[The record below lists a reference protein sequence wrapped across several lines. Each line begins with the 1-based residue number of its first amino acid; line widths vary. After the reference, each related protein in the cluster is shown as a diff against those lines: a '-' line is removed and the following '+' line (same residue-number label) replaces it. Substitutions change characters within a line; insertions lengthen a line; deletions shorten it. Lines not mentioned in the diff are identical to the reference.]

1 MNTKETKGILLA
13 GGSGTRLMPLTSSVN
28 KHLLPIYDKPMIFY
42 SLSILMLSGIQ
53 NILIICREIDILL
66 FQNLLGDGSNF
77 GLNINYEIQDNPN
90 GIGEAFLLGS
100 DFIAQSNV
108 SLMLGD
114 NIFYGGQL
122 SQKLISAKNR
132 GEGASIFAYE
142 VNNPSNFG
150 VVSFDSNN
158 KIHSIEEKPKNP
170 KSNYAV
176 TGLYFYDNNVK
187 DYAKSIKPSARGE
200 LEITSINN
208 IYLEQN
214 NLFVEIM
221 GRGFTWLDTGTIDS
235 LVEASNFISIM
246 QKQQGFNIACIEEI
260 AFNNGWIDS
269 EKLLELTHGK
279 NSKYHSYIRNL
290 IS

>member
-1 MNTKETKGILLA
+1 MDNKETKGILLA
-13 GGSGTRLMPLTSSVN
+13 GGSGTRLMPLTTSVN

-77 GLNINYEIQDNPN
+77 GLNINYEIQNDPN

-100 DFIAQSNV
+100 DFIGQSNV

-122 SQKLISAKNR
+122 SEKLISAKNR
-132 GEGASIFAYE
+132 SEGASIFAYE
-142 VNNPSNFG
+142 VNDPANFG
-150 VVSFDSNN
+150 VVSFDQDN
-158 KIHSIEEKPKNP
+158 KIHSIEEKPTKP

-187 DYAKSIKPSARGE
+187 DYAKSIKPSERGE

-208 IYLEQN
+208 IYLEHK

-246 QKQQGFNIACIEEI
+246 QKQQGFNIACLEEI
-260 AFNNGWIDS
+260 AFNNGWINK

-279 NSKYHSYIRNL
+279 NSKYHNYIKNI

>member
-1 MNTKETKGILLA
+1 MKTKETKGILLA

-77 GLNINYEIQDNPN
+77 GLSINYEIQDNPN

-132 GEGASIFAYE
+132 VEGASIFAYE

-158 KIHSIEEKPKNP
+158 KIH
-170 KSNYAV
+170 
-176 TGLYFYDNNVK
+176 
-187 DYAKSIKPSARGE
+187 
-200 LEITSINN
+200 
-208 IYLEQN
+208 
-214 NLFVEIM
+214 
-221 GRGFTWLDTGTIDS
+221 
-235 LVEASNFISIM
+235 
-246 QKQQGFNIACIEEI
+246 
-260 AFNNGWIDS
+260 
-269 EKLLELTHGK
+269 
-279 NSKYHSYIRNL
+279 
-290 IS
+290 